1 VTLPDRDIATGW
13 IGKTVVD
20 PEGAELGRCSALFA
34 DDATQLPEWLVVV
47 LQDDKTAFIP
57 VIDAAED
64 ADRVR
69 VAFTRDAVTSA
80 PLVTQAG
87 HISEEEEATL
97 YAHYGVPYS
106 RSASESGLPAAESPA
121 AESPTPVG
129 SSPDLVAAAPS
140 AESVVGA
147 APAYVPDMPSPVAP
161 VPPTVTPSV
170 GRGSAQL
177 GTMPSNVPSRR
188 QSPVALTGGVA
199 GLAALIGALFGL
211 RRFRQRR
218 QPPPPSPAERLAA
231 QSRTRAAAASR
242 SLAAQRGQLSA
253 WAVPRL
259 QASSDAASRS
269 ARAGTAAAANAAG
282 VAGPRIADSSRTA
295 ARKAGEAARKAADG
309 ARKVG
314 DAAATTA
321 TQGTAAA
328 EAAADAAAEAARKA
342 RGSAA
347 SRAATIAAGASAAM
361 QSGRSSA
368 SDVKAAMR
376 SVPVAVSEG
385 GDRLQETGRRIVG
398 TITATLALGVGYLL
412 GARAGR
418 QRYEQLKG
426 AAVALQ
432 QRPEVRQATSR
443 IAALASTKFESTN
456 ARPGVQRARNL
467 TTRYYRPNRYAAG
480 PTDIFP
486 ASDDDVDPRV
496 QDI

>member
-1 VTLPDRDIATGW
+1 MTLPDRDIATGW

-47 LQDDKTAFIP
+47 RQDDKTAFIP

-121 AESPTPVG
+121 TESPTPVG
-129 SSPDLVAAAPS
+129 SSPDMVAAAPS
-140 AESVVGA
+140 AESVVDA

-161 VPPTVTPSV
+161 VPPMVTPSV

-188 QSPVALTGGVA
+188 QPPVALIAGVA
-199 GLAALIGALFGL
+199 GVAALIGALFGL

-269 ARAGTAAAANAAG
+269 ARARSAAAANAAA

-328 EAAADAAAEAARKA
+328 EAAADAARKA
-342 RGSAA
+342 RESAA

-368 SDVKAAMR
+368 SDVKAALR

-385 GDRLQETGRRIVG
+385 GERLQETGRRIVG

-486 ASDDDVDPRV
+486 ALDPDFDPPV